1 MKIGHT
7 AATVAAAAALIVG
20 GTVALAPAAS
30 AVGSSACTYNPT
42 DITFKVNANGLNLRT
57 GPSTGYTSVGLLYKS
72 DGYIFKVQCYA
83 AKNQWAYGYL
93 TKKSK
98 SGLAK
103 GRTGWVSSPLI
114 TWDSRDFGWPY

>member
-1 MKIGHT
+1 MKINRSLATLAAT
-7 AATVAAAAALIVG
+7 AALLVG
-20 GTVALAPAAS
+20 GSVALAPTAS

-42 DITFKVNANGLNLRT
+42 DMTFKVNANGLNLRT
-57 GPSTGYTSVGLLYKS
+57 GPSTGYTSVGLLYKA

-83 AKNQWAYGYL
+83 AKNQWSYGYL

-103 GRTGWVSSPLI
+103 GRTGWVSSTLI
-114 TWDSRDFGWPY
+114 TWDPRTSL